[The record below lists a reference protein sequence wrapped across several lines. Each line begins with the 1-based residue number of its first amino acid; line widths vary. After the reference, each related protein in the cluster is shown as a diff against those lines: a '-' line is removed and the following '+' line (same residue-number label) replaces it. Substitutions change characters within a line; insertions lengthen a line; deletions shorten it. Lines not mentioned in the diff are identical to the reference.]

1 VREAVTVVQGDRGDA
16 GRRGRECGDWVCDVE
31 RVLLG
36 PGGMRGSTVVLGL
49 AVTAGA
55 VVTVG
60 SGWRVARPVY
70 PCETAGTKSAAQAR
84 MSASEAAGYPASQ
97 GAGRDGATG
106 RSGGAAGRVSDGG
119 AVSERSTEAK
129 GAAALPWLHNFAA
142 TAESSVSSAAVV
154 ERMTQ
159 WRTPDASCSATAYGG
174 LTIMADVAAGRGAEE
189 VLASFTQGVLVL
201 DASGKLLAS
210 ATAPKCQGSADEIE
224 AIAAGDAHI
233 DGPVIA
239 LAVTTGGHRES
250 STWLVLYRVIG
261 GVVEPVFSG
270 AVEERVGEQARAGAV
285 TLLPGA
291 LL

>member
-1 VREAVTVVQGDRGDA
+1 
-16 GRRGRECGDWVCDVE
+16 
-31 RVLLG
+31 
-36 PGGMRGSTVVLGL
+36 MVVLGL

-60 SGWRVARPVY
+60 SGWRAARPTE
-70 PCETAGTKSAAQAR
+70 PCEATGTQSAAQTR
-84 MSASEAAGYPASQ
+84 MSASRAAGYRASQ
-97 GAGRDGATG
+97 WAARERATG
-106 RSGGAAGRVSDGG
+106 RSGEAAAASVGDGVAAMERGAKAEG
-119 AVSERSTEAK
+119 T
-129 GAAALPWLHNFAA
+129 AALPWLHNFAP
-142 TAESSVSSAAVV
+142 TAESRVASPVVV
-154 ERMTQ
+154 EQMTQ
-159 WRTPDASCSATAYGG
+159 WRSPDASCSATAYGG
-174 LTIMADVAAGRGAEE
+174 LAIMADVAAGRGAEE

-270 AVEERVGEQARAGAV
+270 AVEEHIGEQMRVGAV

-291 LL
+291 LLYRAPSGAETLWTYSAEQGRYSELVLVSPGA